1 MCDTGSVFKAQ
12 IQIPSAVY
20 KPQMSSYTLPI
31 RRDFALQ
38 ILAGKKTFEGRKSA
52 NVKHLEE
59 GQVLSFHWYH
69 STRVQCEVMSVQRF
83 ESPHAM
89 VEACGHHAL
98 IPSSESAEQCT
109 VSWQLVFCLLLS
121 SFVSFLQT
129 FSSLFFRLS
138 AHCFSDSRLCTARC
152 MAKTQLW
159 LQLSSEIQLWWK
171 MCSRKTAGK
180 DLRQQTQTSRRPF
193 TVDVHCSQMYVLIGG
208 APAAAAWMRSFTL
221 ESVTMARTIELWHLF
236 KMVAAVLGA

>member
-129 FSSLFFRLS
+129 FSSLFFRLK
-138 AHCFSDSRLCTARC
+138 ALYC
-152 MAKTQLW
+152 
-159 LQLSSEIQLWWK
+159 K
-171 MCSRKTAGK
+171 MYGEDAAMVAIELGNPIMVENVQPKNSRK
-180 DLRQQTQTSRRPF
+180 R
-193 TVDVHCSQMYVLIGG
+193 
-208 APAAAAWMRSFTL
+208 PAAAD
-221 ESVTMARTIELWHLF
+221 
-236 KMVAAVLGA
+236 